1 VDCVVLIW
9 EGKRMPHRSP
19 GIVAGDALAAV
30 AGMLGID
37 AAKLITQVAR

>member
-1 VDCVVLIW
+1 MW
-9 EGKRMPHRSP
+9 HRSP

-37 AAKLITQVAR
+37 AAKLVTQVAR